1 MPRLFMLL
9 ALLLSLLP
17 ARGAAQAA
25 RLAEAP
31 HAAVQTVEVKGPRT
45 RLVPYGE
52 LFYPMAKAVQQA
64 LGGRAALA
72 VQLRPTHQ
80 GVRLED
86 VQVWLEG
93 EHGAMPVARQADGL
107 FVVPVNDRLAEDS
120 GHFLINKKSEDL
132 SVNLVLVPTLPR
144 DAWTIGAVRHLL
156 QDARGSVGKLLPWYQ
171 KPVVWA
177 VTRKLGVSV
186 CSRLRDAPLTM
197 LDGDRIVATVRTSE
211 EARNHAQ
218 ETVFCHRFDGEEAYP
233 ESTRVVIPED
243 AEVLLM

>member
-9 ALLLSLLP
+9 APMLCLLFAP
-17 ARGAAQAA
+17 GAAWAF
-25 RLAEAP
+25 EAP
-31 HAAVQTVEVKGPRT
+31 QATVQTVEVKGPRT
-45 RLVPYGE
+45 RLVPYRD
-52 LFYPMAKAVQQA
+52 LFYPMAKAVQQT

-80 GVRLED
+80 GVRLD
-86 VQVWLEG
+86 DLQVWLEG
-93 EHGAMPVARQADGL
+93 EHEAMPVVRQADGL
-107 FVVPVNDRLAEDS
+107 FVVPVNDRLAEDG

-144 DAWTIGAVRHLL
+144 EAWTIGAMRHLL
-156 QDARGSVGKLLPWYQ
+156 DDARGSVGKLLPWYQ

-177 VTRKLGVSV
+177 VTRKLAVSV
-186 CSRLRDAPLTM
+186 CSRLRDVPLAL
-197 LDGDRIVATVRTSE
+197 LDGARVVATVRTSE

>member
-9 ALLLSLLP
+9 APLLCLLFAP
-17 ARGAAQAA
+17 GAAGAF
-25 RLAEAP
+25 EAP
-31 HAAVQTVEVKGPRT
+31 QATVQTVEVKGPRT
-45 RLVPYGE
+45 RLVPYRD
-52 LFYPMAKAVQQA
+52 LFYPMAKAVQQT

-80 GVRLED
+80 GVHLD
-86 VQVWLEG
+86 DLQVWLEG
-93 EHGAMPVARQADGL
+93 EHEAMPVVRQADGL
-107 FVVPVNDRLAEDS
+107 FVVPVNDRLAEES

-144 DAWTIGAVRHLL
+144 EAWTIGAMRHLL
-156 QDARGSVGKLLPWYQ
+156 DDARGSVGKLLPWYQ

-177 VTRKLGVSV
+177 VTRRLAVSV
-186 CSRLRDAPLTM
+186 CSRLRDVPLTL
-197 LDGDRIVATVRTSE
+197 LDGARVVATVRTGE

>member
-9 ALLLSLLP
+9 APLLSLLFAP
-17 ARGAAQAA
+17 GVAGAV
-25 RLAEAP
+25 EAP
-31 HAAVQTVEVKGPRT
+31 HAAVQTVEVKASRT
-45 RLVPYGE
+45 RLVPYRD

-80 GVRLED
+80 GVRLD
-86 VQVWLEG
+86 DLQVWLEG
-93 EHGAMPVARQADGL
+93 GNESLPVARQADGL
-107 FVVPVNDRLAEDS
+107 FMVPVNDRMAEDS
-120 GHFLINKKSEDL
+120 GHFLINKKTEDL

-144 DAWTIGAVRHLL
+144 EAWTIGAMRHLL
-156 QDARGSVGKLLPWYQ
+156 DDARGSVGKLLPWYQ

-177 VTRKLGVSV
+177 VTRKLAVSV
-186 CSRLRDAPLTM
+186 CSRLRDVPLTL
-197 LDGDRIVATVRTSE
+197 LDGARVVATVRTSE